1 MKALSPKIKIVLFL
15 LLTFNGLFAQ
25 QQAMYTQYMFNHV
38 AINPAYAASKNAIS
52 AMLLARAQWVNLEG
66 APTST
71 TFTLHGPV
79 KKERIGIGISILHD
93 VIGPTSETDLTADFA
108 FQFKINRD
116 ITLALGAKGSIG
128 FYRAELAKLRIIDQN
143 DPRFAEDIR
152 EDFLPNIGSGV
163 FLYSKEFYLG
173 LSIPKM
179 IRNNI
184 NINSDIAGSGNS
196 YMERHFFL
204 IGGYIFDLASDV
216 KFKPS
221 FLAKIIPDSRPAID
235 FNASF
240 IIRDYLWLG
249 ATYRYDNSMS
259 AMAEIRIGAG
269 LFLGYAFDFTTS
281 KLMRF
286 NSGTHEILVSYDL
299 GFDRFR
305 VKSPRY
311 F

>member
-1 MKALSPKIKIVLFL
+1 MKALSLKVGIVVFL
-15 LLTFNGLFAQ
+15 LLTISVSFAQ

-38 AINPAYAASKNAIS
+38 AVNPAYAASKNAIS
-52 AMLLARAQWVNLEG
+52 ATLLARAQWVNLEG

-79 KKERIGIGISILHD
+79 KKEKIGIGVSIMHD
-93 VIGPTSETDLTADFA
+93 AIGPTTETGITADFA
-108 FQFKINRD
+108 FQFKINQD
-116 ITLALGAKGSIG
+116 ITLALGAKAGIA
-128 FYRAELAKLRIIDQN
+128 FYKAELSKLRIIDQN

-152 EDFLPNIGSGV
+152 EDFIPNIGSGA
-163 FLYSKEFYLG
+163 FLYSKDFYIG
-173 LSIPKM
+173 LSMPKM
-179 IRNNI
+179 LRNTI
-184 NINSDIAGSGNS
+184 NINSDISASGDS
-196 YMERHFFL
+196 YSERHAFL
-204 IGGYIFDLASDV
+204 IGGYVFNLSSDV

-221 FLAKIIPDSRPAID
+221 FLAKIIPNSRPAID

-240 IIRDYLWLG
+240 IIKEYLWLG
-249 ATYRYDNSMS
+249 VTYRYDNSLS
-259 AMAEIRIGAG
+259 AMAEVRIGAG

-299 GFDRFR
+299 GFDRYR